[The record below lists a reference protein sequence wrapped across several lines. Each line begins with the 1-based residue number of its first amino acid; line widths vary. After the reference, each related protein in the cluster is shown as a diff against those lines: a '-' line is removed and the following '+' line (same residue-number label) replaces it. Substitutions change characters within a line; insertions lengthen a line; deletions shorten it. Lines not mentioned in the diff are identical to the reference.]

1 MKQCMTRRDYAGGTD
16 PDRQPLP
23 KERLR
28 LDQAL
33 AAYTLNGARQLG
45 ISDEVGSLE
54 VGKKADLVI
63 VSRDPLSACASNPCR
78 GGERSGLGRRA
89 GSRCPALTQRPLPA
103 HKGHS
108 SDSCAVIELE

>member
-1 MKQCMTRRDYAGGTD
+1 MKQCMTRCDYAGGTD

-45 ISDEVGSLE
+45 IGAETGSLE

-63 VSRDPLSACASNPCR
+63 VSRDLFKVPVGQIHAAVVNAVVLE
-78 GGERSGLGRRA
+78 GKLTSGV
-89 GSRCPALTQRPLPA
+89 LP
-103 HKGHS
+103 
-108 SDSCAVIELE
+108 